1 MSFIPPACV
10 AAASVACFPPD
21 GSPILA
27 QPTRAHA
34 VTHVL
39 VALPAPGRGTR
50 LTEPVSPHEQQFLD
64 ALPVIADVIR
74 DLGRR
79 YHLSRDE
86 QEDFAGAVHQ
96 RLIEQDYA
104 VLRRFEG
111 RSSLATFLRT
121 VITRQWLDHR
131 TREWG
136 RWRPSADAV
145 RLGPTAVALERL
157 LERQRL
163 PLEQAVEALCTRDPA
178 LGDHMLREL
187 AARLPH
193 RVTGRRHVDDTGL
206 QHSPAPDRTPEQ
218 LLEDARAASTQATM
232 VRALR
237 ALLATL
243 SPREQLLLR
252 LRYEHGATVANIAR
266 VLNEEQKPLYRQL
279 DRLLARLRQDLE
291 ARGVSAADVRDIA
304 ALSLDDEDPV
314 GDTDPQPSVSRRQY
328 PAAPGSVTG

>member
-1 MSFIPPACV
+1 MPL
-10 AAASVACFPPD
+10 ACFPPD

-27 QPTRAHA
+27 PTPRAHA
-34 VTHVL
+34 VTHVR
-39 VALPAPGRGTR
+39 VALSAPGRGTSPR
-50 LTEPVSPHEQQFLD
+50 EPVSPHEQQFLD

-86 QEDFAGAVHQ
+86 QEDFEGAVHQ
-96 RLIEQDYA
+96 RLIDQDYA

-121 VITRQWLDHR
+121 VITRQWLDQR

-163 PLEQAVEALCTRDPA
+163 PLEQAIEALRTRDAA
-178 LGDHMLREL
+178 LDEDLLRDL
-187 AARLPH
+187 ATRLPH
-193 RVTGRRHVDDTGL
+193 RVTGRRLVDDTEL
-206 QHSPAPDRTPEQ
+206 EHTPAPELTPEQ
-218 LLEDARAASTQATM
+218 QLEGARAAATQATM
-232 VRALR
+232 LAALQ

-243 SPREQLLLR
+243 PPRDQLLLR
-252 LRYEHGATVANIAR
+252 LRYEQGTTVASIAR

-279 DRLLARLRQDLE
+279 ERLLARLRQDLE
-291 ARGVSAADVRDIA
+291 ARGVSAADVRHIA
-304 ALSLDDEDPV
+304 ALTLDDAEAAAENDPH
-314 GDTDPQPSVSRRQY
+314 PSVSRRQH
-328 PAAPGSVTG
+328 PGGPESVTG

>member
-1 MSFIPPACV
+1 MPF
-10 AAASVACFPPD
+10 ACFPPD

-27 QPTRAHA
+27 QPPRIHA
-34 VTHVL
+34 VAHVL
-39 VALPAPGRGTR
+39 VAVSAPGRATSPR
-50 LTEPVSPHEQQFLD
+50 EPVSPHEQQFLD
-64 ALPVIADVIR
+64 ALPVIKDVVR

-86 QEDFAGAVHQ
+86 QEEFEGAVHQ
-96 RLIEQDYA
+96 RLIDADYA

-121 VITRQWLDHR
+121 VITRQWLDQR

-163 PLEQAVEALCTRDPA
+163 PLEQAIEALCSRDGTLEDHA
-178 LGDHMLREL
+178 LRDL

-193 RVTGRRHVDDTGL
+193 RVTGRRLVEDTEL
-206 QHSPAPDRTPEQ
+206 EHAPAPDPTPEQ
-218 LLEDARAASTQATM
+218 VLERTQAAGTQATM
-232 VRALR
+232 LAALQ

-243 SPREQLLLR
+243 PPRDQLLLR
-252 LRYEHGATVANIAR
+252 LRYEQGTTVANIAR

-279 DRLLARLRQDLE
+279 ERLLARLRQISKHE
-291 ARGVSAADVRDIA
+291 ACRRPMCET
-304 ALSLDDEDPV
+304 LPPWRWTKPTRPRRMTLNRPSLDDN
-314 GDTDPQPSVSRRQY
+314 TR
-328 PAAPGSVTG
+328 AAPGR